1 MTSLLHL
8 EVKWLLRGTHLQLPA
23 GSKHVCAKTAP
34 TELFWLALCQLF
46 YIFLEAFMLNLLI
59 NLMPTMCIILAG
71 YIIIFAR
78 SLQKFL
84 GLKRQREI
92 IAIGVTYFL
101 LAILGFL
108 LIYQQIQI
116 GIPIWLI
123 LVILLTLALIYFTI
137 QARKHR

>member
-1 MTSLLHL
+1 
-8 EVKWLLRGTHLQLPA
+8 
-23 GSKHVCAKTAP
+23 
-34 TELFWLALCQLF
+34 
-46 YIFLEAFMLNLLI
+46 MLNLLI